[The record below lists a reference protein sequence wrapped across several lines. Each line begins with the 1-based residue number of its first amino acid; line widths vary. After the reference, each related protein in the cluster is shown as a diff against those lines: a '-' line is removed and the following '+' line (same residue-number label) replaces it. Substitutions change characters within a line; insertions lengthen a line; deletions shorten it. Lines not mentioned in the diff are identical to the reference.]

1 MRMLILLAFLLPSS
15 VYGQNNAASTTLDF
29 CGKHFPLSKG
39 YTASAN
45 SLYCPDGT
53 YLLWENPASVTA
65 AAARYHALETDV
77 RSQSKECLKQPV
89 NLFLASSK
97 TEGYKL
103 LCETKEGLKNN
114 RMITYGVVNGR
125 PVVLQV
131 FYKNE
136 MNENRDLPGSVRQI
150 VRF

>member
-1 MRMLILLAFLLPSS
+1 
-15 VYGQNNAASTTLDF
+15 
-29 CGKHFPLSKG
+29 
-39 YTASAN
+39 
-45 SLYCPDGT
+45 
-53 YLLWENPASVTA
+53 LWEYPSSVTA

-89 NLFLASSK
+89 NLFLVSSK

-103 LCETKEGLKNN
+103 LCETKEGLKSN
-114 RMITYGVVNGR
+114 RMITYGIVNGR

-136 MNENRDLPGSVRQI
+136 MNGNADLPAAIKQV